1 MEHTSYTAKMDDAI
15 WGFNYNSE
23 YDYSEII
30 DYLNSSDFR
39 TFGDGLSAVILPK
52 AKAGESAIDCLKRSC
67 KEKEIEIINELAS
80 INTIKSWFSGGER
93 PKKGEESRRKMFVIA
108 FALALTLNETKYLME
123 KVFLDRAFDPRKP
136 KELIYYY
143 CIENG
148 YSLKRANELISKI
161 IIGNTENEDIDKTV
175 FTKMLSSITER
186 VKKDDELI
194 EYINSHPHNFSINNV
209 AAKKAVVEYISK
221 VKKCV
226 AKEIES
232 PAYEEGEDKN
242 GKAYHIKD
250 GKDVDSINFMYEIIT
265 GQSITGKKGTQ
276 TIFKNAEL
284 PKEIKV
290 NFPEAATFSKKEP
303 TYDELR
309 KMLMVLFS
317 YWFWYNML
325 PENEDGNFFD
335 DYIEQLN
342 DLLFRTGL
350 PEIYP
355 GNPLDWMFCFCTRE
369 PNPLDT
375 FRTIIAEVLETD
387 D

>member
-123 KVFLDRAFDPRKP
+123 KVFLDRAFDPRNP

-161 IIGNTENEDIDKTV
+161 NIGNTENEDIDKTV

-194 EYINSHPHNFSINNV
+194 DYINSHPHNFSISNV
-209 AAKKAVVEYISK
+209 AAQKAVAEYI
-221 VKKCV
+221 VKAKTCV
-226 AKEIES
+226 ADEIES
-232 PAYEEGEDKN
+232 PAYDDIKYGKN
-242 GKAYHIKD
+242 T
-250 GKDVDSINFMYEIIT
+250 DSINFMYEIIT
-265 GQSITGKKGTQ
+265 GQSVTGEKGTK

-284 PKEIKV
+284 PKEIKI

-303 TYDELR
+303 NYDELR
-309 KMLMVLFS
+309 KMLIVLFS
-317 YWFWYNML
+317 YWFWYNIQS
-325 PENEDGNFFD
+325 NEETADID
-335 DYIEQLN
+335 DYTEQLN
-342 DLLFRTGL
+342 DLLFRAGL
-350 PEIYP
+350 PAVYP
-355 GNPLDWMFCFCTRE
+355 GNPLDWMFCYCTLQDF
-369 PNPLDT
+369 PLDT
-375 FRTIIAEVLETD
+375 FRTIIADVLQKD
-387 D
+387 